1 MFIELTTNKGEK
13 ITFNTQNIVFVVP
26 DKKGTVLVDV
36 NGMDWVVSEPYESL
50 KGVLQSIDIDK
61 TYTTV

>member
-13 ITFNTQNIVFVVP
+13 ITFNTNNIVLVTT
-26 DKKGTVLVDV
+26 DRRGSLLVDT

-50 KGVLQSIDIDK
+50 KGVIQTFDFDK
-61 TYTTV
+61 SYKMA